1 MVLFSG
7 TVQLLL
13 LGLLLLLCIGW
24 NMFIFSAV
32 EMKRLP
38 VTLEAVILLVRSTL
52 SSHNVSVR

>member
-24 NMFIFSAV
+24 SMFIFSAV